1 MDCGRTDPA
10 YLDFHHR
17 EGADKEMAVGR
28 MVTFGYGRDA
38 LKSEIERCAV
48 LCANCHRKEHHTE
61 PTDDLR
67 AWLHER
73 KAERGGCSECNE
85 DDVACLDFHHT
96 TDQKTDTVAR
106 MVTDGRPKE
115 VLKEEPERCE
125 VLCANCHRKI
135 HFESP
140 DGFEE

>member
-1 MDCGRTDPA
+1 
-10 YLDFHHR
+10 
-17 EGADKEMAVGR
+17 MAVGR

-73 KAERGGCSECNE
+73 KAVRGGCSECNE

-96 TDQKTDTVAR
+96 TDEKTDTVAR

-115 VLKEEPERCE
+115 VLKEELERCE